1 MTRKEQHCSDCS
13 EVTHPGQVLQYFNLP
28 ERCGLVKVTV
38 KKIVLF
44 FVQFSAKYK
53 YYVVNLKIT

>member
-1 MTRKEQHCSDCS
+1 MTRKEQHCSDYS

-38 KKIVLF
+38 KK
-44 FVQFSAKYK
+44 FSAKYK